1 MKYLRVKEAVLR
13 ELGKRQP
20 GFPLS
25 ENSLARHF
33 GVSRMTARRALQ
45 ELEQEGYL
53 SRQRGRGSFPAERR
67 FSQGFLRV
75 RPFYEFAQAQGAQ
88 PKTQV
93 LAAQMRPVPPSVA
106 RHLGVKRAVYVERL
120 RFLDDQ
126 PVQREARFLHPER
139 CQEVLEH
146 DLTAE
151 SIHDLLIHRLGLPL
165 TRVWQR
171 LEAVALP
178 DWMAELLLQPPGS
191 PALRLERVTYTL
203 EQPVTWVEYLMR
215 GDLYFLED
223 TFTPQGERP

>member
-13 ELGKRQP
+13 ELAKTQP
-20 GFPLS
+20 GFPIS

-75 RPFYEFAQAQGAQ
+75 RPFYEFAQSQGAL

-93 LAAQMRPVPPSVA
+93 LAAEMRRVPPPVA
-106 RHLGVKRAVYVERL
+106 RHLGVKRAIYVERL

-126 PVQREARFLHPER
+126 PVQREARFLNPELCR
-139 CQEVLEH
+139 EVLEH
-146 DLTAE
+146 DLTSE
-151 SIHDLLIHRLGLPL
+151 SIHDLLIHRLGRPL
-165 TRVWQR
+165 TKVWQR
-171 LEAVALP
+171 LEAVALEP
-178 DWMAELLLQPPGS
+178 RLAELLAQPPGS

-203 EQPVTWVEYLMR
+203 LQPVTWVEYLMR
-215 GDLYFLED
+215 GDRYFLED
-223 TFTPQGERP
+223 TFIPQGETL

>member
-13 ELGKRQP
+13 ELAKTQP
-20 GFPLS
+20 GFPIS

-75 RPFYEFAQAQGAQ
+75 RPFYEFAQSQGAL

-93 LAAQMRPVPPSVA
+93 LAAEMRRVPPPVA
-106 RHLGVKRAVYVERL
+106 RHLGVKRAIYVERL

-126 PVQREARFLHPER
+126 PVQREARFLNPELCR
-139 CQEVLEH
+139 EVLEH
-146 DLTAE
+146 DLTSE

-165 TRVWQR
+165 TKVWQR
-171 LEAVALP
+171 LEAVALEP
-178 DWMAELLLQPPGS
+178 RLAELLAQPPGS

-203 EQPVTWVEYLMR
+203 LQPVTWVEYLMR
-215 GDLYFLED
+215 GDRYFLED
-223 TFTPQGERP
+223 TFIPQGETL